1 MRNPTIETNGT
12 PLISVICPVFNE
24 EAAIPIFYTRISQV
38 LAHFRGRYKFEIL
51 FTNNASTDTTY
62 QAVMA
67 LRAQDASVQV
77 ITLSRNFGYQA
88 SLTAGLHHASGD
100 AIVVIDVDCE
110 DPPELLPRLIEGWEH
125 GYDIVYGIR
134 EKRPESFALQC
145 ARKAFYRIT
154 RMIADYDFI
163 LDMAEFSLFSRRVR
177 DALLRNRSTFPFI
190 RAEIGFVGFKRLGIP
205 YTRERRMSGSTHYN
219 VWRMFLFAVG
229 GMLSSST
236 FFLRFAC
243 YTGFPLAALSLAA
256 AVALL
261 CADVWRL
268 VGALVL
274 VNFCFIIVFLAFMA
288 AYIARIYKDAC
299 QRPLFIIDS
308 NHTHLNSHVT
318 QESDSQS

>member
-1 MRNPTIETNGT
+1 MIGANGT

-24 EAAIPIFYTRISQV
+24 EAAIPTFYTRISQV
-38 LAHFRGRYKFEIL
+38 LARYRGRYEFEIL

-62 QAVMA
+62 QVLMA
-67 LRAQDASVQV
+67 LRAQDTSVQV
-77 ITLSRNFGYQA
+77 ITFSRNFGYQA

-110 DPPELLPRLIEGWEH
+110 DPPELLPRLIEGWEQ
-125 GYDIVYGIR
+125 GCDIVYGIR

-154 RMIADYDFI
+154 HMIADYDFVI
-163 LDMAEFSLFSRRVR
+163 DMAEFSMFSRRVR
-177 DALLRNRSTFPFI
+177 DALLRSRSTFPFI

-205 YTRERRMSGSTHYN
+205 YTRERRMNGSTHYN

-236 FFLRFAC
+236 FFLRLAC
-243 YTGFPLAALSLAA
+243 YTGFPLAALNLAV

-261 CADVWRL
+261 CTDVWRL
-268 VGALVL
+268 VGALAL
-274 VNFCFIIVFLAFMA
+274 VDFCFMIVFLAFIA
-288 AYIARIYKDAC
+288 AYIARIYKDAS
-299 QRPLFIIDS
+299 QRPLYVLDS
-308 NHTHLNSHVT
+308 NYTHLNSDVAK
-318 QESDSQS
+318 ERGSQS